1 LSQPDLPGLIRP
13 VNLSKARAL
22 LKNIRISGNG
32 LPGTNTLTYNEYS
45 KIMSIKSFMKLA
57 PGRFNQY
64 QTLEGVEH
72 SSLFCP
78 TISDEEKKI
87 YKSGAS

>member
-1 LSQPDLPGLIRP
+1 M
-13 VNLSKARAL
+13 
-22 LKNIRISGNG
+22 
-32 LPGTNTLTYNEYS
+32 T
-45 KIMSIKSFMKLA
+45 LA

-64 QTLEGVEH
+64 QTVEGVEH